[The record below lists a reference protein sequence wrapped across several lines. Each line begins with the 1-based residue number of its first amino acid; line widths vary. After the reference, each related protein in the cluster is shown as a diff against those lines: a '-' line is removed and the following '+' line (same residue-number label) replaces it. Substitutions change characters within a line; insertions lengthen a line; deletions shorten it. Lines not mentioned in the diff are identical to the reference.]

1 MGWCWSCWRLAP
13 PRLPRLASL
22 HALSSDVLVGRFLV
36 AVVATVRRRGLA
48 PVAALEALGDGPL
61 IHVDVALRGGL
72 TRRGVDMLWR
82 RRKGV

>member
-1 MGWCWSCWRLAP
+1 MEQEKVWRGGLVLELLAACAP

-61 IHVDVALRGGL
+61 IHVDVAL
-72 TRRGVDMLWR
+72 
-82 RRKGV
+82 

>member
-13 PRLPRLASL
+13 PRLLRNVPL
-22 HALSSDVLVGRFLV
+22 HALSSDVLVGRYLV
-36 AVVATVRRRGLA
+36 AIVATVRRRGLA

-82 RRKGV
+82 RRKAV